1 MPTRTWFTVK
11 MREETNLVELGQMAK
26 IPEENIATT
35 PKATTNKVATTSR
48 AATSN
53 KVATSSRAATTF
65 TVTSKTFEGEKR
77 QEGSESNRSQPLR
90 EKRAHLKKVSTV
102 LSKGCR
108 QEGLV
113 SSARMLNL
121 SAKLNVNPSLLSM
134 SSLTTRH

>member
-26 IPEENIATT
+26 IPEAKIATT

-48 AATSN
+48 AAT
-53 KVATSSRAATTF
+53 TF
-65 TVTSKTFEGEKR
+65 TETSITFEGEKR
-77 QEGSESNRSQPLR
+77 QENQESNRSQPLP
-90 EKRAHLKKVSTV
+90 EKRSHSKKVSTV

-113 SSARMLNL
+113 SSARMPKL
-121 SAKLNVNPSLLSM
+121 SAKLNVNPSLLSV

>member
-26 IPEENIATT
+26 IPGAKIATT
-35 PKATTNKVATTSR
+35 PKATTNKVATTNKE
-48 AATSN
+48 AT
-53 KVATSSRAATTF
+53 TSRAATTF
-65 TVTSKTFEGEKR
+65 TETSITFEGEKR
-77 QEGSESNRSQPLR
+77 QENQESNRSQPLP
-90 EKRAHLKKVSTV
+90 EKRSHSKKVSTV

-113 SSARMLNL
+113 SSARMPKL
-121 SAKLNVNPSLLSM
+121 SAKLNVNPSLLSV